1 MPAKTKTPKAQIA
14 AEFDAFEKEMTRR
27 IVAMLSKLGEECA
40 NEARKN
46 GSYRDDTGNLRSSV
60 GYLIAV
66 DGSVQKQSFT
76 PIGNAKDGDT
86 GVKKAEALAHDVV
99 KNFPHDI
106 VLILVAGM
114 ECASYVANRGYDV
127 LDSAEM
133 WAKKEAPKK
142 LKLVWK

>member
-1 MPAKTKTPKAQIA
+1 MPAKTKTPKTQIA
-14 AEFDAFEKEMTRR
+14 AEFDAFEKDTTRR
-27 IVAMLSKLGEECA
+27 IVTMLSKLGEECV

-66 DGSVQKQSFT
+66 DGRVQIQSFK
-76 PIGNAKDGDT
+76 PIEKAKDGET
-86 GVKKAEALAHDVV
+86 GVKKAEAFAHDVV
-99 KNFPHDI
+99 KKYPHDI
-106 VLILVAGM
+106 VLIIVAGM
-114 ECASYVANRGYDV
+114 EYASFVANRGYDV
-127 LDSAEM
+127 LDSAEQ

>member
-1 MPAKTKTPKAQIA
+1 MPAKTKIPKTQIA

-27 IVAMLSKLGEECA
+27 IVTMLSKLGEECV

-66 DGSVQKQSFT
+66 DGSIQKQSFA

-86 GVKKAEALAHDVV
+86 GVKKAEAFAHDVV
-99 KNFPHDI
+99 KNFTHDI
-106 VLILVAGM
+106 VLIIVAGM
-114 ECASYVANRGYDV
+114 EYASYVANRGYDV